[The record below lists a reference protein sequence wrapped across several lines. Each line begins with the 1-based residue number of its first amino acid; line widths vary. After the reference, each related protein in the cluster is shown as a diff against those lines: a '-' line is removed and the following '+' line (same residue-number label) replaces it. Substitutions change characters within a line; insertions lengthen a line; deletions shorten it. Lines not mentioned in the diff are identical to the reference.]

1 MTEIQEFFDAA
12 YRSSERYWWRQ
23 AHRYSTDPDDHP
35 ASLMTQSI
43 LRWARQRPPGRA
55 LDIGSGEGTD
65 AIRLALLGWQVEAVE
80 LSGVGATKVRR
91 FMREA
96 EVEVTVH
103 HADIRDF
110 TPAQPFDLIVC
121 NGVLHYIED
130 KSAVCKQ
137 MQEMTTSGGMNAVSL
152 WSTFSPVPPPHQV
165 VPTFPDDEGGAVV
178 DAYGPWRKVLLYLE
192 RNKQEAG
199 HHDMDDH
206 AHSFIKLIAEK
217 PFKTNGSG

>member
-12 YRSSERYWWRQ
+12 YRGTDRYWWRQ
-23 AHRYSTDPDDHP
+23 PHRYSTDPDDHP

-96 EVEVTVH
+96 GVEVTVH
-103 HADIRDF
+103 HTDIRDF
-110 TPAQPFDLIVC
+110 APPHAFDLVVC

-137 MQEMTTSGGMNAVSL
+137 MQDMTAPGGMNAVSL
-152 WSTFSPVPPPHQV
+152 WSTFSPVPRPHQV
-165 VPTFPDDEGGAVV
+165 VPTFPDDEEGAVV
-178 DAYGPWRKVLLYLE
+178 AAYGGWRKVLLYLE
-192 RNKQEAG
+192 RIKQEAG
-199 HHDMDDH
+199 HLDMDEH
-206 AHSFIKLIAEK
+206 AHSFIKMIAEK
-217 PFKTNGSG
+217 PPATDGSR

>member
-1 MTEIQEFFDAA
+1 MTKIQEFFDSA
-12 YRSSERYWWRQ
+12 YSGSERYWWRQ
-23 AHRYSTDPDDHP
+23 PHRYSTDPEDHP

-43 LRWARQRPPGRA
+43 LRWARQRPPGYA

-80 LSGVGATKVRR
+80 ISRVGAAKVRH
-91 FMREA
+91 FMHEA
-96 EVEVTVH
+96 GVDVKVH

-110 TPAQPFDLIVC
+110 TPSQPFDLIVC

-130 KSAVCKQ
+130 KPALCEQ
-137 MQEMTTSGGMNAVSL
+137 MQAMTNSGGMNAVSL
-152 WSTFSPVPPPHQV
+152 WSTFSPVPQPHQI
-165 VPTFPDDEGGAVV
+165 VPTFPDDEKGAVV
-178 DAYGPWRKVLLYLE
+178 GAYAPWRKILLYLE

-206 AHSFIKLIAEK
+206 AHSFIKMIAEK
-217 PFKTNGSG
+217 PFSAHAS